1 MYTAIYCICLYAHR
15 DLDLVL
21 AAISATARGSA
32 AQRTRRAALMLSA
45 MCRRKKGA
53 LEQCVCIYM
62 YVYVYIYIYIYVLH
76 VWRCN
81 LSMYIYIYI
90 YMYVYVC
97 MYIYIYMCSNGE
109 GRDVSK
115 QRLSASRQHA
125 GFWTSQ
131 GGRLVVCA
139 VRRGLEPAT
148 RTFHLL
154 YCFC

>member
-62 YVYVYIYIYIYVLH
+62 YVCVYIYIYMCYTYGDVTYP
-76 VWRCN
+76 C
-81 LSMYIYIYI
+81 IYIYI